1 VQNFKV
7 YRLLIL
13 ICLVIGL
20 FSYGNFPISHIQY
33 PTPVFADQIDD
44 LQKQIDELAHL
55 KKLSEAA
62 TSPLE
67 KQVADLDKKIL
78 SAQARV
84 ATAQKQSE
92 EAGKQIQIRETN
104 IGSTY
109 TLFSARVADR
119 YRTQAK
125 IDPYMIVLASDD
137 LSTMTHAL
145 TYQFQAAQ
153 RDSLELKRL
162 ATEIATLEEDK
173 KKYEETKVKL
183 AAMQKTLD
191 SSASFFKAEIN
202 KAKKYQQELAGKI
215 AALSAQQQ
223 AILAERSGTATTTV
237 GEVPLADDP
246 ASQLGYNPGFSPAFA
261 VFSFGAPHFKGL
273 SQYGAYGRA
282 KSGQSA
288 EAILQAYYGGVELKK
303 DYNTGINITVQG
315 HGTVDIETYTKR
327 IYEMPSSWADN
338 GGFEALKAQA
348 VAARTY
354 ALSYTN
360 NGSKSIC
367 ATESCQV
374 YKSANKGGRWD
385 EAVNATR
392 GWVLVKGGTPISAMY
407 ASTSGG
413 YQQSYTS
420 QGHTTPGFWDTSGDW
435 TKWADGAFEGKG
447 KGNSPWFYKA
457 WYKSRSGD
465 SCGRSHP
472 WLTQAEFADILNA
485 WVVRQKGSGGD
496 VARVTPIGSCN
507 GGNPFSLD
515 EMRNKANELGGAY
528 TSVSSVQVKH
538 GSNGF
543 TSTVVVDTNK
553 GSVSIPGAEFK
564 TAFNLRA
571 PGRISVKGNLFGI
584 EKK

>member
-1 VQNFKV
+1 MKRTRFFLAFIFVC
-7 YRLLIL
+7 LLTL
-13 ICLVIGL
+13 SIGFGK
-20 FSYGNFPISHIQY
+20 FSGI
-33 PTPVFADQIDD
+33 VFADQIDD
-44 LQKQIDELAHL
+44 LQHQIDDLAHL
-55 KKLSEAA
+55 KQLSEAA
-62 TSPLE
+62 TTPLE
-67 KQVADLDKKIL
+67 KQVADLDAKIK
-78 SAQARV
+78 SAQAGILS
-84 ATAQKQSE
+84 AQKQSE
-92 EAGKQIQIRETN
+92 EAGKQIQIRDAN
-104 IGSTY
+104 IGTTY
-109 TLFSARVADR
+109 SLFSARVADR
-119 YRTQAK
+119 YRTQRQ
-125 IDPYMIVLASDD
+125 IDPFMIVLASQD
-137 LSTMTHAL
+137 LATMTNAL

-162 ATEIATLEEDK
+162 ATEISSLEVDK

-191 SSASFFKAEIN
+191 SSATFFKGEIN

-237 GEVPLADDP
+237 GDVPLADDP
-246 ASQLGYNPGFSPAFA
+246 ASQVSYNPGFSPAYA

-282 KSGQSA
+282 KSGQNA
-288 EAILQAYYGGVELKK
+288 EAILQAYYGGAELKK
-303 DYNTGINITVQG
+303 DYNTGVNISVQG
-315 HGTVDIETYTKR
+315 YGSVDIETYTKR
-327 IYEMPSSWADN
+327 IYEMPSSWGDS

-374 YKSANKGGRWD
+374 YKPSNKGGKWD

-392 GWVLVKGGTPISAMY
+392 GWVLVKGGQPISALY

-413 YQQSYTS
+413 YQQSYTT
-420 QGHTTPGFWDTSGDW
+420 QGYSTPGFWDTTSDW
-435 TKWADGAFEGKG
+435 SRWAEGAYEGKG

-485 WVVRQKGSGGD
+485 WVVREKGSSGD
-496 VARVTPIGSCN
+496 VGRVTPIGSCN

-515 EMRNKANELGGAY
+515 EMKNKANELGGAF
-528 TSVSSVQVKH
+528 TSVSSVRVEH

-543 TSTVVVDTNK
+543 TKNVVLDTNK
-553 GSVSIPGAEFK
+553 GSVTIPGAEFK